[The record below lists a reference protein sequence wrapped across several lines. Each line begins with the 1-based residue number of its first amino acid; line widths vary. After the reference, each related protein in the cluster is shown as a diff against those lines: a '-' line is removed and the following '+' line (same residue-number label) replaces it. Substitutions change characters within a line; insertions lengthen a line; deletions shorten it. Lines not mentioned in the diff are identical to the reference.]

1 MMSGV
6 SRRVIL
12 GAAVSALACPA
23 VVRASVGSWPQR
35 PIRIVVG
42 FAPGGQTDVYA
53 RMYGEYIGSQ
63 TGVPVIV
70 ENKTGALGSIAGA
83 EVKRAAPDGLTLLFN
98 TSGAMTVNRVLVKDL
113 AYDTDKDFQLV
124 AAMPTGGLPLI
135 VSKKLGVTDLDGFV
149 RKARSTGRMTLGT
162 FGVGSPPHLTILAL
176 NKQYGL
182 NIEPIHYRGEAPM
195 FTDLVAQT
203 IDGGVGTIVGAQP
216 VLQSGSGQVIA
227 VPRKRLTTF
236 PDVPTFAEQG
246 ADSPMFGLL
255 TYQCCAVPTGT
266 PTAIVERL
274 SELILQAAKTEKVR
288 AMFET
293 FGIDE
298 GPMSLSAT
306 QALYAKES
314 PIWIDFAKQAIAD
327 QRPQ

>member
-1 MMSGV
+1 MKIT
-6 SRRVIL
+6 RRSFL
-12 GAAVSALACPA
+12 AATASTVAFPSIARSAADT
-23 VVRASVGSWPQR
+23 WPQR

-53 RMYGEYIGSQ
+53 RMYAEFIGSQ

-83 EVKRAAPDGLTLLFN
+83 EVKRAAPDGYTILFN

-124 AAMPTGGLPLI
+124 SAMPTGGLPLI
-135 VSKKLGVTDLDGFV
+135 TRKQLGITDLDGVV
-149 RKARSTGRMTLGT
+149 RYARATGRMTLGT

-195 FTDLVAQT
+195 FTDMLAQT
-203 IDGGVGTIVGAQP
+203 VDGGIGTIVGAQP
-216 VLQSGSGQVIA
+216 VLQSGAGAVVA

-236 PDVPTFAEQG
+236 PEVRTFAEQG
-246 ADSPMFGLL
+246 ADSPLFGLL

-266 PTAIVERL
+266 PTAIAERL
-274 SELILQAAKTEKVR
+274 SDLIMQAAQTEKVR
-288 AMFET
+288 TMFAT

-298 GPMSLSAT
+298 GPMSMQAT
-306 QALYAKES
+306 RELYAREA
-314 PIWIDFAKQAIAD
+314 PIWVDLAKQAIAD
-327 QRPQ
+327 RKT